1 LEGRIF
7 IGFIALI
14 LQSHIHKTMKEKGLY
29 KNFTREK
36 LLCELKKIK
45 RIQFASGK
53 TIITEIS
60 KKQKEIFTAF
70 AIPLPN

>member
-1 LEGRIF
+1 
-7 IGFIALI
+7 
-14 LQSHIHKTMKEKGLY
+14 MKEKGLY